1 MNIQINMES
10 KLTDV
15 VKACLDTFSELEK
28 TGDVTES
35 YSVFEEKLEN
45 LRREMLSNY
54 EKLIQQN
61 GLMTSFIA
69 SHSES
74 AEVTDL
80 NTKLAELH
88 EKVGGNLVLIKSY
101 RELLGILYDL

>member
-1 MNIQINMES
+1 MES

-88 EKVGGNLVLIKSY
+88 QKVGENQVFIKSY